1 MSMTKTKQ
9 EPMKLSIGERAA
21 IIEQTRDYETV
32 LKNESR
38 HLQDSAALRQRMA
51 KNKAILAKDETLI
64 ARGRQKDKIA
74 AEIKMLVEKV
84 NRMRPT
90 RRMID
95 ARPGT
100 QEFDQAV
107 RINVEFQRVYT
118 PMMLRIK
125 SLKRRLEPDDPMS
138 GNLERIRPT

>member
-1 MSMTKTKQ
+1 MTKAKQ
-9 EPMKLSIGERAA
+9 EPMKMSIGERAA
-21 IIEQTRDYETV
+21 ILEQTRDYETV
-32 LKNESR
+32 LTHESR
-38 HLQDSAALRQRMA
+38 HLQDSGALRQRMV
-51 KNKAILAKDETLI
+51 KNKAILARDEALI
-64 ARGRQKDKIA
+64 ARGRQKDQIT
-74 AEIKMLVEKV
+74 AELKTLLEKV

-90 RRMID
+90 RRMME

-100 QEFDQAV
+100 PEFEQAV
-107 RINVEFQRVYT
+107 RVNIEFQRVCT